1 MSLLPGVE
9 RELLRVARLPLPDD
23 AADTA
28 PARVQPDE
36 RPSRSR
42 LSNVVVVTGVLLAVA
57 IGAVFVSVLH
67 TRGTVRTG
75 KRGPRTTSVG
85 FPGAPHTQPHNYGV
99 ATGVCPPAAPNR
111 YLPPRSGC
119 VTVRRADIAGDGRP
133 DLILLYSRLSHE
145 RAGQLGLPASLN
157 KMYVATGAMLRVVR
171 ARGGRVTARIDGAK
185 AAAIVAAAHVND
197 DPGDEL
203 FIQVSQ
209 ISSGAAAVAYGL
221 HDGRL
226 VPAGVTLGYGGD
238 LATKAGFDCLTGHPP
253 RLVQRTFELSAR
265 RSTPGGR
272 RPMRPTSGTVPAWSR
287 SPSAPSSAAG
297 YHPLARLTSALAAS
311 QGLARA
317 LLEPFGLRS
326 ACASQSS

>member
-1 MSLLPGVE
+1 VIDG
-9 RELLRVARLPLPDD
+9 
-23 AADTA
+23 
-28 PARVQPDE
+28 
-36 RPSRSR
+36 
-42 LSNVVVVTGVLLAVA
+42 
-57 IGAVFVSVLH
+57 
-67 TRGTVRTG
+67 RGY
-75 KRGPRTTSVG
+75 SE
-85 FPGAPHTQPHNYGV
+85 
-99 ATGVCPPAAPNR
+99 
-111 YLPPRSGC
+111 
-119 VTVRRADIAGDGRP
+119 IAGDGRP

-253 RLVQRTFELSAR
+253 RLVQRTFQLIGPTIYAWWKETDATYVWHGPRLVKIAERTFKR
-265 RSTPGGR
+265 RGLP
-272 RPMRPTSGTVPAWSR
+272 PASETDVG
-287 SPSAPSSAAG
+287 AG
-297 YHPLARLTSALAAS
+297 CVA
-311 QGLARA
+311 GI
-317 LLEPFGLRS
+317 G
-326 ACASQSS
+326 